1 MKERLNSMKKS
12 LRILSL
18 MISLIFI
25 LQFAPGFAESTAAS
39 EAIYTTSE
47 SSKDIEILL
56 NKLDIIKDSG
66 NDEDVVTKAQ
76 FIEYMINLM
85 NISISPAKEQ
95 LFFDVP
101 VTNKYADIVNTAYE
115 AGLTKGNMDGTLAV
129 DTPITANE
137 AAVMA
142 VRVLGAEMML
152 SAGTDFTQY
161 LGVATRLGI
170 FDSVKTSGT
179 GYLDRRAVCRVL
191 FNILNAKCVATY
203 NGSEFFLEDVTYME
217 EMYSVYK
224 GEGVL
229 ETCQYGDIYG
239 GSPCTD
245 GFAIINGR
253 SFKYDNLEARKLL
266 GHNVTY
272 YYRYDRTMSEPEI
285 LHMYSNLNKIA
296 VFDLEDVTSHVQR
309 KLTYI
314 DENDK
319 TRDLDLSS
327 SALTLLNG
335 RRKSVGKGGMVIPL
349 YGTVTLIDND
359 YNGKYDVIRYNQ
371 YELTLSTGVNVEDE
385 TVYSRSSKF
394 GVIELEEYDSYYIFD
409 QDGNQLDISAITKDA
424 VLNISENGDKNV
436 MDITVC
442 TNVIDYKIA
451 SFESDTVRGYTVFC
465 LGDSDGKELRT
476 ALDFAKLYTNN
487 SLIVSVDKNGV
498 YSLAPSV
505 LGTTFRLA
513 LDTDG
518 KIAAVLEKADDS
530 GYSFG
535 YMMAAAPGS
544 GISSKVEVRI
554 LTENDGV
561 KDFLV
566 ADKIRLTEGEKI
578 DRITKSDFITNH
590 ENTTGVIRYKTDE
603 EGLINAMEIAQTSSE
618 NENVLRKDKTITTGN
633 SAKTRFYTSSN
644 MIGGQVVIDEKT
656 RVFVIPDEKSGYKD
670 DPEWYYATKGTSLL
684 NERYYPGVVSYKC
697 DNDVYADVLIMTSE
711 ERIVKSSMV
720 MLVEKIVYVTD
731 AESGETYH
739 TLEGYINGNKMRYMI
754 EDTSRYPVPDGAK
767 DFRAEKGDVIRFS
780 VNYRGFIGLIHPIFD
795 YSASIDNDSKTV
807 PIYNYD
813 MGSSKRYSFND
824 TSNQVYGT
832 MNEIYDGVYMNVED
846 ADDSEQISYYYPIT
860 AATRFY
866 EFNSLESRYPISTI
880 TANDILTKKTHGSI
894 TDKVLIVTRDST
906 TPLVV
911 VYK

>member
-1 MKERLNSMKKS
+1 MKERLISMKKS

-66 NDEDVVTKAQ
+66 NDDDAVTKAQ

-101 VTNKYADIVNTAYE
+101 LTNKYADIVNTAYE
-115 AGLTKGNMDGTLAV
+115 AGLTKGNTDGTLAV
-129 DTPITANE
+129 DTLITANE

-142 VRVLGAEMML
+142 VRVLGAEIML
-152 SAGTDFTQY
+152 PAGADFTQY
-161 LGVATRLGI
+161 LGVATRLGV
-170 FDSVKTSGT
+170 FDSVKSLGK
-179 GYLDRRAVCRVL
+179 GYLDRKAVCRVL
-191 FNILNAKCVATY
+191 FNILNSKCVATY
-203 NGSEFFLEDVTYME
+203 NGEEFFLEDVTYME
-217 EMYSVYK
+217 EMYSVYV

-239 GSPCTD
+239 GSPSAD
-245 GFAIINGR
+245 GFVVIDGETY
-253 SFKYDNLEARKLL
+253 KYDNLEARRLL
-266 GHNVTY
+266 GHKVTY
-272 YYRYDRTMSEPEI
+272 YYLYDRTISEPEI
-285 LHMYSNLNKIA
+285 LHMYSDLNRIA
-296 VFDLEDVTSHVQR
+296 TLDLEDVTSHVQG

-314 DENDK
+314 DGDDK

-327 SALTLLNG
+327 SALTLVNG
-335 RRKSVGKGGMVIPL
+335 RRKSVGSGGMAIPL
-349 YGTVTLIDND
+349 YGSVTLVDND
-359 YNGKYDVIRYNQ
+359 YNGRYDVILYNQ
-371 YELTLSTGVNVEDE
+371 YELTLATGVNVDE
-385 TVYSRSSKF
+385 KTVYSRSSKF
-394 GVIELEEYDSYYIFD
+394 GVIELEEYDAYYIFD
-409 QDGNQLDISAITKDA
+409 QDGNPLDLSAITKDV

-436 MDITVC
+436 MDITIC

-451 SFESDTVRGYTVFC
+451 SFETDTVRGYTVFC
-465 LGDSDGKELRT
+465 FGDDEGNELRT
-476 ALDFAKLYTNN
+476 AIDFAKIYTNN
-487 SLIVSVDKNGV
+487 SLVVSVDKNGV

-505 LGTTFRLA
+505 LGAAFRLA

-535 YMMAAAPGS
+535 YMMAAAPGG

-554 LTENDGV
+554 LTETDGV

-578 DRITKSDFITNH
+578 DRVTKSDFITKH

-603 EGLINAMEIAQTSSE
+603 EGLISAMEIAQASSE
-618 NENVLRKDKTITTGN
+618 NENVLRKDKEIPTGS

-656 RVFVIPDEKSGYKD
+656 CVFVIPDQKSEYKD

-684 NERYYPGVVSYKC
+684 NEKYYPGIVSYKG
-697 DNDVYADVLIMTSE
+697 DNDIYADVLIMSTE
-711 ERIVKSSMV
+711 ERIVKNSMV

-739 TLEGYINGNKMRYMI
+739 TLEGYVNGNKMRYMI
-754 EDTSRYPVPDGAK
+754 EDTSKYPVPDAANT
-767 DFRAEKGDVIRFS
+767 FRAEKGDVIRFS
-780 VNYRGFIGLIHPIFD
+780 VNFRGFIGLIHPIFD
-795 YSASIDNDSKTV
+795 YSASVDNDDKTKH
-807 PIYNYD
+807 IYNYD
-813 MGSSKRYSFND
+813 VSSTARPAFGD
-824 TSNQVYGT
+824 TANQVYGT
-832 MNEIYDGVYMNVED
+832 MNEIYEGVYMNVEN
-846 ADDSEQISYYYPIT
+846 ADDSEQIKYYYPIT

-866 EFNSLESRYPISTI
+866 EFDSKQSKYPISSI
-880 TANDILTKKTHGSI
+880 TANDILTKKAHGAI
-894 TDKVLIVTRDST
+894 TDKVLIVTREST